1 MILFTISH
9 SVFGKE
15 NPVEILVNSRE
26 MALELSYVYIKYV
39 YGKEKAEFQ
48 KPYSITDDNN
58 CWKIEGKHED
68 VRRKF
73 YNTNSEKRWASVA
86 CNTHKIIHC
95 TVDSNILPRCV
106 S

>member
-48 KPYSITDDNN
+48 KPYSIKMTIIVGKSRENN
-58 CWKIEGKHED
+58 
-68 VRRKF
+68 RR
-73 YNTNSEKRWASVA
+73 R
-86 CNTHKIIHC
+86 
-95 TVDSNILPRCV
+95 
-106 S
+106 

>member
-39 YGKEKAEFQ
+39 YGKKKQNFRNHIVLQMTIIVGKSRE
-48 KPYSITDDNN
+48 NN
-58 CWKIEGKHED
+58 
-68 VRRKF
+68 RR
-73 YNTNSEKRWASVA
+73 R
-86 CNTHKIIHC
+86 
-95 TVDSNILPRCV
+95 
-106 S
+106 

>member
-39 YGKEKAEFQ
+39 YGKEGDAANLL
-48 KPYSITDDNN
+48 I
-58 CWKIEGKHED
+58 
-68 VRRKF
+68 
-73 YNTNSEKRWASVA
+73 
-86 CNTHKIIHC
+86 
-95 TVDSNILPRCV
+95 
-106 S
+106 

>member
-39 YGKEKAEFQ
+39 YGKEKAEFRNHIVLQ
-48 KPYSITDDNN
+48 MTIIVGKSRENN
-58 CWKIEGKHED
+58 
-68 VRRKF
+68 RR
-73 YNTNSEKRWASVA
+73 
-86 CNTHKIIHC
+86 
-95 TVDSNILPRCV
+95 L
-106 S
+106 